1 MNITLYKNISSSNT
15 IRPTLRDKTVV
26 SGVFNETVDIRSPTI
41 KIGASGLG
49 LEGFRKF
56 NYCEFN
62 GLKYFIEDISID
74 QSSMCVMNLKCDV
87 LNSFSELNDVEILA
101 ERDYGDTVDYKLPN
115 TTHAASR
122 FNEVNTYPIY
132 EINTDELNGRY
143 VVIVSNDGVKSS
155 NPSGGGGHRF

>member
-41 KIGASGLG
+41 KIGKPGLS

-62 GLKYFIEDISID
+62 GFKYFIENISID
-74 QSSMCVMNLKCDV
+74 QSSMCVLELKCDV
-87 LNSFSELNDVEILA
+87 LNSFSELNKVEILA
-101 ERDYGDTVDYKLPN
+101 IRGYKDELDYKLPN
-115 TTHAASR
+115 TTKIASPY
-122 FNEVNTYPIY
+122 NEVVRYPIY
-132 EINTDELNGRY
+132 TIPIEEGNGKYAVVLSTDGT
-143 VVIVSNDGVKSS
+143 VG
-155 NPSGGGGHRF
+155 